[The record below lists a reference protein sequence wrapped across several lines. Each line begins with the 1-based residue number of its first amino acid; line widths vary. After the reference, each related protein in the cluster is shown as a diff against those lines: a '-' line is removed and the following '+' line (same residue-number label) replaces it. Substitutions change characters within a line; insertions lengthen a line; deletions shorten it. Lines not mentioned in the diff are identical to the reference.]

1 MNSTIQLSTYDQLHE
16 KIKTKNAKVSILGLG
31 YVGLPTAYEKAKEG
45 FGVFGLDVSL
55 EKVNKVNLGMNYI
68 SDIDDEEFTKIVNN
82 GMLKASNDF
91 SYIAMSDVVVICVP
105 TPIHHDKKPD
115 LSFVKSAAEQIIK
128 YAHKGMLVIFESTT
142 YPGTTEDFFVKPLEE
157 KGFVIGEDLFVA
169 YSPERVDPGNKV
181 YTVRTTPKVV
191 GGKSSNCTHL
201 ASIFVGDNAVEV
213 NSLESA
219 EMAKVFENTFRFINI
234 ALVNETAMLCEKMGI
249 DIWEVVN
256 ASATKPYGFMPFY
269 PGPGVGGHCIPV
281 DPYYLTYKANE
292 LGLETKMINTSGE
305 INDSMSEYVVSKTK
319 NILFENGINPKKA
332 NVLVLGAAYK
342 KDISDLRES
351 PALPIMSL
359 LNNEEINFS
368 VSDPY
373 VESFHLDG
381 KTVNTI
387 SITNDN
393 IEDYDLVLVLTDHT
407 NVDYDMVGTK
417 SSIIFDTKNVFSS
430 VKDMKAQY
438 HKL

>member
-1 MNSTIQLSTYDQLHE
+1 
-16 KIKTKNAKVSILGLG
+16 
-31 YVGLPTAYEKAKEG
+31 
-45 FGVFGLDVSL
+45 
-55 EKVNKVNLGMNYI
+55 
-68 SDIDDEEFTKIVNN
+68 
-82 GMLKASNDF
+82 
-91 SYIAMSDVVVICVP
+91 
-105 TPIHHDKKPD
+105 
-115 LSFVKSAAEQIIK
+115 
-128 YAHKGMLVIFESTT
+128 
-142 YPGTTEDFFVKPLEE
+142 
-157 KGFVIGEDLFVA
+157 
-169 YSPERVDPGNKV
+169 
-181 YTVRTTPKVV
+181 
-191 GGKSSNCTHL
+191 
-201 ASIFVGDNAVEV
+201 
-213 NSLESA
+213 
-219 EMAKVFENTFRFINI
+219 
-234 ALVNETAMLCEKMGI
+234 
-249 DIWEVVN
+249 
-256 ASATKPYGFMPFY
+256 MPFY